1 MASDIEKDLN
11 PDIRVGLAF
20 PLQHTDWY
28 GMFRLTQTKMEQAY
42 HNLTML
48 LRTHPGERLGNPT
61 FGCRI
66 HQLLFEPMGNVEGE
80 VEAAIREAVDSWL
93 PYIMLH
99 KVEINKGGSEDP
111 RAVHV
116 HITYSVDTDL
126 QATSA
131 LAIEFSR
138 GLSRI
143 MGGGEDLIPEWDA
156 ANDSWYYTDE
166 ADPFYEY

>member
-1 MASDIEKDLN
+1 MPTDIENDLN
-11 PDIRVGLAF
+11 PDVMVGLAF
-20 PLQHTDWY
+20 PLRHSDSY
-28 GMFRLTQTKMEQAY
+28 GMFRLTRTKMEQAY

-80 VEAAIREAVDSWL
+80 VEAAIREAVDLWL
-93 PYIMLH
+93 PYIVLH
-99 KVEINKGGSEDP
+99 KVKIDEGGSEDP
-111 RAVHV
+111 RAVYV

-126 QATSA
+126 QATMELA
-131 LAIEFSR
+131 LEFSQ
-138 GLSRI
+138 GLSGT
-143 MGGGEDLIPEWDA
+143 MSSQVQQEYDEA
-156 ANDSWYYTDE
+156 TETWYYTNE

>member
-1 MASDIEKDLN
+1 MSDIENDMN
-11 PDIRVGLAF
+11 PDITWGLSF
-20 PLQHTDWY
+20 PLRHTDSY

-93 PYIMLH
+93 PYIVLH
-99 KVEINKGGSEDP
+99 KVKIVEGGSEDP
-111 RAVHV
+111 RAVNV

-126 QATSA
+126 QDQAELDILFTQK
-131 LAIEFSR
+131 
-138 GLSRI
+138 LSQL
-143 MGGGEDLIPEWDA
+143 MDNQTQWD
-156 ANDSWYYTDE
+156 NSTETWLYTDE

>member
-1 MASDIEKDLN
+1 MSDIENDMN
-11 PDIRVGLAF
+11 PDITWGLSF
-20 PLQHTDWY
+20 PLRHTDSY

-80 VEAAIREAVDSWL
+80 VEAAIREAVDLWL
-93 PYIMLH
+93 PYIVLH
-99 KVEINKGGSEDP
+99 KVEIKENESEDP
-111 RAVHV
+111 RAVYV

-126 QATSA
+126 QATMELA
-131 LAIEFSR
+131 LEFSQ
-138 GLSRI
+138 GLSAN
-143 MGGGEDLIPEWDA
+143 MSSQVQQEWDE
-156 ANDSWYYTDE
+156 ANKTWYYTDE